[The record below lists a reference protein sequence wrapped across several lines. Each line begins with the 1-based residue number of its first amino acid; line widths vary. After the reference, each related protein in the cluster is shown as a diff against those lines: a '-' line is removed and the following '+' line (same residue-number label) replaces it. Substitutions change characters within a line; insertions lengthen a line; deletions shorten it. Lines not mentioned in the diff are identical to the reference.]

1 MPTNIKLSLLQ
12 CKQLGSVGKHA
23 ASAEGRVCI
32 FCRHVPEM
40 HVLDSNLFPK
50 TGFRLYIYIQIGY
63 SSELT

>member
-1 MPTNIKLSLLQ
+1 MPTLSLLQ

-32 FCRHVPEM
+32 LCRHLPEM
-40 HVLDSNLFPK
+40 RVLDLNLFPK
-50 TGFRLYIYIQIGY
+50 TGVRLYIYVHIAY